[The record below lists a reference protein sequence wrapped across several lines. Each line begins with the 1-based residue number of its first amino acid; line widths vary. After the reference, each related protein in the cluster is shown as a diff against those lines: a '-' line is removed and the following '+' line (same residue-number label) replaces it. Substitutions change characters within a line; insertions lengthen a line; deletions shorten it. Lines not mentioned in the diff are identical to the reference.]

1 MTHNN
6 LHLLQGTKIA
16 RSEGAEPLD
25 MGEAPVKVTTRRGK
39 RCPGPAD
46 GKDRQS
52 VSVFL
57 ATTHDSVVKTLESG
71 CQHSEKTRSRTI
83 LDEE

>member
-6 LHLLQGTKIA
+6 LYLLRGTKIV

-25 MGEAPVKVTTRRGK
+25 VGEAPVKVTTRRGNAAQGLLMG
-39 RCPGPAD
+39 RTG
-46 GKDRQS
+46 S
-52 VSVFL
+52 LFVFL
-57 ATTHDSVVKTLESG
+57 ATTHDSVVKMSESG